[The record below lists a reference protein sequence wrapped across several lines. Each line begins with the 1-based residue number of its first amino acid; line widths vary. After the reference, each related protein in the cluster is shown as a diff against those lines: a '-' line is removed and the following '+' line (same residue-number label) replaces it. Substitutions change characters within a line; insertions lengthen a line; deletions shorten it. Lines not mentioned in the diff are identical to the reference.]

1 MDSGVRTKGAK
12 MNFAHTVAWIVCT
25 TDFFFSFSSNWL
37 CFSNNYMK
45 CHRHRTARC
54 YVWRLS
60 STIMFFF
67 CFIFSCSSMLCKS
80 AAICIFFTLG
90 WQWFCSSS
98 WKMKWKKMKMKC
110 SDVDETKLI
119 IPQRRRRRRD
129 TTFMERKG
137 TLNRRAACTFY
148 SLFSLSSF
156 IQPKVP
162 IDFTW
167 MRE

>member
-1 MDSGVRTKGAK
+1 
-12 MNFAHTVAWIVCT
+12 MNCVHDW
-25 TDFFFSFSSNWL
+25 FFFFRSLRIGFAFRIITWSATVTVQPVVTYGDWARLL
-37 CFSNNYMK
+37 CS
-45 CHRHRTARC
+45 
-54 YVWRLS
+54 
-60 STIMFFF
+60 FF